1 MSSQTRGAIAAGHRA
16 TAEAGAD
23 MLRRG
28 GNAFDAVAAAGFA
41 SFVAEIT
48 LTSAGGGGFLTGY
61 RRKGTEAFV
70 LDFFCD
76 MPGRGRV
83 RHVSPDTFFPV
94 PVDFGSTTQV
104 FHVGPASVAVPGSA
118 AGLFAAHRRYGSLP
132 VHTVVAPAV
141 RLARKGV
148 LVNRYQHNFFQL
160 LRPILT
166 LTEEGRSIFAPRG
179 TLLKEGDRLYL
190 KNFADTLEGLAEE
203 GPEILYR
210 GPLSK
215 RICRHFAGNGGLLSV
230 EDLMAYDVITRRPLR
245 FDYRDHTLLT
255 NPPPSAGGGLIA
267 LILKMLEGVVFHAD
281 DFLVLQIMH
290 GACFERGFHRRMS
303 QAAAR
308 KRFQSVGENTIG
320 VAKILRQVGA
330 RSPAHRLGHAQ

>member
-1 MSSQTRGAIAAGHRA
+1 
-16 TAEAGAD
+16 

-41 SFVAEIT
+41 SFVAEVT

-61 RRKGTEAFV
+61 RRDGAEAFL

-83 RHVSPDTFFPV
+83 RHVSPETFFPV
-94 PVDFGSTTQV
+94 HVDFGSTTQV

-118 AGLFAAHRRYGSLP
+118 AGLFAVHNRYGRLP
-132 VHTVVAPAV
+132 VATVIQPAV

-148 LVNRYQHNFFQL
+148 VVNRYQDNFFRL

-166 LTEEGRSIFAPRG
+166 LTEEGRSIFTPCG

-190 KNFADTLEGLAEE
+190 KNFADTLETLAKE
-203 GPEILYR
+203 GPRILYE
-210 GPLSK
+210 GPLAK
-215 RICRHFAGNGGLLSV
+215 GICQQFAGNGGLLSL
-230 EDLMAYDVITRRPLR
+230 EDLMSYEVITRRPLR
-245 FDYRDHTLLT
+245 FDYRDHTVLT

-267 LILKMLEGVVFHAD
+267 LILKILEG
-281 DFLVLQIMH
+281 
-290 GACFERGFHRRMS
+290 
-303 QAAAR
+303 
-308 KRFQSVGENTIG
+308 
-320 VAKILRQVGA
+320 
-330 RSPAHRLGHAQ
+330 